1 MQNNSIDVD
10 QQRIIELTIV
20 RRTRKPKKSND
31 SGTIFPLHSPKKILS
46 NLLNN

>member
-1 MQNNSIDVD
+1 MQNNSMNVD

-31 SGTIFPLHSPKKILS
+31 SGTIFPLHSPKKIS